1 MPVYRLF
8 EKANFPP
15 VNLARKDGLLAF
27 GGNLEPNFIIEAYS
41 RGIFPW
47 YNEDE
52 PVLWWSPN
60 PRSVFF
66 LDNIKIS
73 KSMKKFIKK
82 NEYRVSFDENFEGV
96 INSCAKSRKET
107 WISKDFIK
115 TYTKLHLDGIAHSVE
130 VWKGEELV
138 GGLYGINLGKMFY
151 GESMFS
157 LEANTSKLA
166 LISLANFLKERD
178 YKIIDCQVHNSHL
191 ESIGAVE
198 ISREE
203 FLKIMKNQIEKNGE
217 YGKWN
222 IKKAT
227 D

>member
-1 MPVYRLF
+1 MPVYKIF
-8 EKANFPP
+8 DKANFPP
-15 VNLARKDGLLAF
+15 ANLARKDGLLAF
-27 GGNLEPNFIIEAYS
+27 GGKLEASFIIEAYS

-47 YNEDE
+47 YNEEE
-52 PVLWWSPN
+52 PILWWSPN

-66 LDNIKIS
+66 VDNIKIS
-73 KSMKKFIKK
+73 KSMKKFIRK
-82 NEYRVSFDENFEGV
+82 NNYRVSFDENFVAV

-107 WISKDFIK
+107 WISKDFIE

-130 VWKGEELV
+130 VWKGESLV

-166 LISLANFLKERD
+166 LITLADFLKERD

-203 FLKIMKNQIEKNGE
+203 FLKIMRNQIEKVGD
-217 YGKWN
+217 YGKWDV
-222 IKKAT
+222 KKAK

>member
-8 EKANFPP
+8 DKANFPP
-15 VNLARKDGLLAF
+15 ANLARKDGLLAF
-27 GGNLEPNFIIEAYS
+27 GGKLEASFIIEAYS

-47 YNEDE
+47 YNEEE
-52 PVLWWSPN
+52 PILWWSPN

-66 LDNIKIS
+66 VDNIKIS
-73 KSMKKFIKK
+73 KSMKKFIRK
-82 NEYRVSFDENFEGV
+82 NNYRVSFDENFVAV

-107 WISKDFIK
+107 WISKDFIE

-130 VWKGEELV
+130 VWKGESLV

-166 LISLANFLKERD
+166 LITLADFLKERD

-203 FLKIMKNQIEKNGE
+203 FLKIMRNQIEKVGD
-217 YGKWN
+217 YGKWDV
-222 IKKAT
+222 KKAK